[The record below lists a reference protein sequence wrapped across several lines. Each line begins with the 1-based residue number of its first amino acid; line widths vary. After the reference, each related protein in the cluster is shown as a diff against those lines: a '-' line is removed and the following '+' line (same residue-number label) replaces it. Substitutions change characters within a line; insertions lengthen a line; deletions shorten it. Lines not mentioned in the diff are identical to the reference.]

1 MGGGSGT
8 AGTAGTAGTGQGRNR
23 DRDRDLGG
31 SANDARLQ
39 ESKSTSRKTTVL
51 LKRGLEDLKESD
63 TVRKAAARMI
73 FFRLELKNMGDHFI
87 QAIVL
92 YFSFS
97 DRFACTGG
105 S

>member
-1 MGGGSGT
+1 MGA
-8 AGTAGTAGTGQGRNR
+8 AGTSGTGQ
-23 DRDRDLGG
+23 DRDRNRSRDLDLGG

-51 LKRGLEDLKESD
+51 LKRGLEDLEESNM
-63 TVRKAAARMI
+63 VRKAAARMI

-92 YFSFS
+92 SGFCFF
-97 DRFACTGG
+97 R
-105 S
+105 